1 MLMCMSQCPQSYSVW
16 YKNTIS
22 CLSRHI
28 STWQWPFLRTSCPG
42 IYTVECWGEMST
54 VYVLPE
60 LDLPQQQ
67 QQQRHVNINLM
78 LHKLLP
84 SWKVFMETLLLPACR
99 ILTGKSSSCTE
110 LQSWSRVVSCIK
122 IPTVGWLYCGH
133 KMTVAV
139 QRRLWDGV
147 DTV

>member
-1 MLMCMSQCPQSYSVW
+1 MLMCRSQCPQSYGVYGIKIQSLVSLVTFLLGSGHSSV
-16 YKNTIS
+16 
-22 CLSRHI
+22 HI
-28 STWQWPFLRTSCPG
+28 ALVSIL
-42 IYTVECWGEMST
+42 YTVVCWCWGEMST

-60 LDLPQQQ
+60 LDLP

-110 LQSWSRVVSCIK
+110 LQSRSRLEYWSQATTKYSWMK
-122 IPTVGWLYCGH
+122 
-133 KMTVAV
+133 
-139 QRRLWDGV
+139 
-147 DTV
+147 